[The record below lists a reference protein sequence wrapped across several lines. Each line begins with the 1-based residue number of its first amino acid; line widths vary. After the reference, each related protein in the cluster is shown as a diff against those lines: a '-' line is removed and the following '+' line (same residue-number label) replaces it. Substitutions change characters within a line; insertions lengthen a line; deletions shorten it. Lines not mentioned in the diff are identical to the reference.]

1 MNVLVLNASYEVLN
15 ITGWQR
21 AVCLIFSGKAEVLE
35 ESDRVV
41 CSPSME
47 LRMPSVIRMNYYIK
61 KPRLSVPFSR
71 SNVFMRD
78 RYTCQ
83 YCGRTRRSYDL
94 TLDHVVPRSL
104 GGDSCWENLVTACR
118 RCNIK
123 KGNRTPE
130 MAGLKLFKKPRAPQF
145 TPSIQGNYRNE
156 WEKYIPYAVALPEE
170 VH

>member
-15 ITGWQR
+15 VTGWER
-21 AVCLIFSGKAEVLE
+21 AVCLLFSGKAEVLE
-35 ESDRVV
+35 ESDRVIH
-41 CSPSME
+41 SPSQE
-47 LRMPSVIRMNYYIK
+47 FRMPSVIRMNYYIR

-71 SNVFMRD
+71 TNVFIRD

-83 YCGRTRRSYDL
+83 YCGCTRKAHDL
-94 TLDHVVPRSL
+94 TLDHIIPRSI
-104 GGDSCWENLVTACR
+104 GGETCWENLVTACR

-130 MAGLKLFKKPRAPQF
+130 MAGLKLLKQPRMPQF
-145 TPSIQGNYRNE
+145 TPSIQHSYRGE
-156 WEKYIPYAVALPEE
+156 WGKYIPYAVQIPEE